1 MKKSAL
7 IILLCCV
14 ISAIFAGCRNQTVAQ
29 EPTSQANDEIKS
41 FSDIVPNSELFES
54 CQIICTDGAKVLT
67 NNELSALVSEL
78 EQLQYYN
85 RGSYDNVMEGNVYIA
100 FFTSQQTG
108 TVEVHISDVDSR
120 EPFRQISYA
129 GLACRKT
136 IKGHG
141 LNGYREAILH
151 LKELLNTAQN

>member
-108 TVEVHISDVDSR
+108 TVEVHISDAGKIYINSICYEFASGI
-120 EPFRQISYA
+120 EPNQVSSH
-129 GLACRKT
+129 L
-136 IKGHG
+136 
-141 LNGYREAILH
+141 EA
-151 LKELLNTAQN
+151 LLDAEQDNK